1 MVQYIYYTGI
11 GAKKSG
17 KHTIKEFLDIMEKN
31 YGIQCSEFL
40 PDLYYKPCKEY
51 KEMSKNA
58 LAYYNTKKNKLSFN
72 VNKNNK
78 TYKSLSKQCMKY
90 KKHTKKRKCDL
101 EEYIKFSGAE
111 KYVSPI
117 KDKEEIPLV
126 PSLSKQ
132 ELKAIELEIKKNNTN
147 KQTKNKKIDF
157 FQIWY

>member
-1 MVQYIYYTGI
+1 
-11 GAKKSG
+11 
-17 KHTIKEFLDIMEKN
+17 MEKN

-58 LAYYNTKKNKLSFN
+58 VAYYNTKKNKLSFKA
-72 VNKNNK
+72 NKNNK

-90 KKHTKKRKCDL
+90 KKTNKKRRCNL

-111 KYVSPI
+111 KYSSLTNNN
-117 KDKEEIPLV
+117 EEIPLV

-132 ELKAIELEIKKNNTN
+132 ELKAIEDEIKKNNTN
-147 KQTKNKKIDF
+147 KQTKNKKQF
-157 FQIWY
+157 FQLW